1 MPKIKLTKTAVDA
14 ATAQE
19 RDYELRDT
27 TIPGFLVKVTPAGR
41 KIFMVAYV
49 AHNGQRRKPAIG
61 RYGEITVEQ
70 ARGIAQDWLAEVR
83 RGVDPSAERATARQA
98 PTVKELFDRFITD
111 YSETRNK
118 PSTVESNRGY
128 GKRYIIPVL
137 GQLKVPDVT
146 RADISNLM
154 KKMSKKPTNANRVL
168 AAVRKMFN
176 MAEVWGMRPDG
187 SNPCRH
193 VPKFPE
199 RGKTRLITDSEMK
212 KLFAYLA
219 RAEAEGLEHPFILL
233 AIRLQFEF
241 AARMS
246 EILQLEWSWIDYDNS
261 RVVWPDSKTG
271 GMSKPMS
278 AEAQRLFETAPRLE
292 ESPFVCPSVFDPN
305 LPMSKHTYY
314 QGWRRILE
322 RAGLPHIGTHGIRHR
337 SATDIAN
344 SGVPVKVGMALTAHK
359 TVTMFMKYVHT
370 EDDPVRAAAEAV
382 NQRRQALLGG
392 QPASPAPIS
401 TPAPVV
407 DVPPVAPDVEVI
419 EPVLTAAGKPLGYED
434 GQYASRTK
442 LGREPRRTSRLQ
454 ARRAKGG
461 EPCIRTPTRS
471 AVGQRPKFCV
481 GPGSSTTRG
490 RSASS
495 IPMRPPATSR
505 SRRIRWNV
513 TARWGADRFSIN
525 LENGSATRSMI
536 STPGPKVAV
545 A

>member
-14 ATAQE
+14 ASPKD

-83 RGVDPSAERATARQA
+83 RGVDPSAERSAARQA
-98 PTVKELFDRFITD
+98 LTVKELFERFMTD

-118 PSTVESNRGY
+118 PATVDSNRGY
-128 GKRYIIPVL
+128 GKRYIIPIL
-137 GQLKVPDVT
+137 GHLKVPDVT
-146 RADISNLM
+146 RADISHLM
-154 KKMSKKPTNANRVL
+154 KKMAKAPTNANRVL

-176 MAEVWGMRPDG
+176 MAEVWGLRADG

-193 VPKFPE
+193 VPKYPE
-199 RGKTRLITDSEMK
+199 RGKTRLITDAELK
-212 KLFAYLA
+212 KLFEYLD
-219 RAEAEGLEHPFILL
+219 RSEAEGLEHPFILL
-233 AIRLQFEF
+233 AVRLQFEF

-246 EILQLEWSWIDYDNS
+246 EILQLEWAWIDFDNR

-278 AEAQRLFETAPRLE
+278 AEALRLFETAPRLE
-292 ESPFVCPSVFDPN
+292 DSPFVCPSVFDPT

-314 QGWRRILE
+314 QGWRRILQ

-344 SGVPVKVGMALTAHK
+344 SGIPVKVGMALTAHK
-359 TVTMFMKYVHT
+359 TVTMFMRYVHT

-382 NQRRQALLGG
+382 TQRRLSLVGG
-392 QPASPAPIS
+392 VQPPQ
-401 TPAPVV
+401 PAPVV
-407 DVPPVAPDVEVI
+407 ALAEPPVVAPVVEPAD
-419 EPVLTAAGKPLGYED
+419 PVLGADGKPLGFED
-434 GQYASRTK
+434 GAYTSRTRV
-442 LGREPRRTSRLQ
+442 GNYRPFRHR
-454 ARRAKGG
+454 GG
-461 EPCIRTPTRS
+461 ENRTVP
-471 AVGQRPKFCV
+471 
-481 GPGSSTTRG
+481 PGTKRAEATE
-490 RSASS
+490 ASH
-495 IPMRPPATSR
+495 
-505 SRRIRWNV
+505 
-513 TARWGADRFSIN
+513 G
-525 LENGSATRSMI
+525 
-536 STPGPKVAV
+536 
-545 A
+545 

>member
-1 MPKIKLTKTAVDA
+1 MAKIKLTKTAVDA
-14 ATAQE
+14 ANPQE

-27 TIPGFLVKVTPAGR
+27 TIPGFLVKVTPTGR

-70 ARGIAQDWLAEVR
+70 ARNIAQDWLAEVR
-83 RGVDPSAERATARQA
+83 RGIDPSAERAAARQA
-98 PTVKELFDRFITD
+98 LTVKELFDRFITD
-111 YSETRNK
+111 YSESRNK
-118 PSTVESNRGY
+118 PSTVHSNRGY
-128 GKRYIIPVL
+128 GKRYIIPIL

-146 RADISNLM
+146 RADIAHMM
-154 KKMSKKPTNANRVL
+154 KKMAKSPTNANRVL

-176 MAEVWGMRPDG
+176 MAEVWGLRSDG

-193 VPKFPE
+193 VPKYPE
-199 RGKTRLITDSEMK
+199 RGKTRLITDAELR
-212 KLFAYLA
+212 KLFEYLD
-219 RAEAEGLEHPFILL
+219 RAKAEGLEHPFILL

-246 EILQLEWSWIDYDNS
+246 EILNLEWEWIDFDNH

-278 AEAQRLFETAPRLE
+278 AEALRLFETAPRLE
-292 ESPFVCPSVFDPN
+292 ESAFVCPSVFDPN

-314 QGWRRILE
+314 QGWRRILQ

-382 NQRRQALLGG
+382 AQRRLSVVGG
-392 QPASPAPIS
+392 RPAPAPAPIVVPPEPS
-401 TPAPVV
+401 TIAPATQIEPAPTE
-407 DVPPVAPDVEVI
+407 PD
-419 EPVLTAAGKPLGYED
+419 GKPLGFDD
-434 GQYASRTK
+434 GAYSSRTRVGNYRPYRHRSGENRGVPPGTK
-442 LGREPRRTSRLQ
+442 
-454 ARRAKGG
+454 RAEAK
-461 EPCIRTPTRS
+461 E
-471 AVGQRPKFCV
+471 
-481 GPGSSTTRG
+481 
-490 RSASS
+490 
-495 IPMRPPATSR
+495 ATH
-505 SRRIRWNV
+505 
-513 TARWGADRFSIN
+513 G
-525 LENGSATRSMI
+525 
-536 STPGPKVAV
+536 
-545 A
+545 

>member
-14 ATAQE
+14 ASPKE

-27 TIPGFLVKVTPAGR
+27 MIPGFLVKVTPAGR

-83 RGVDPSAERATARQA
+83 RGVDPSAERAAARQA
-98 PTVKELFDRFITD
+98 PTVKELFDQFMTD
-111 YSETRNK
+111 YSESRNK

-128 GKRYIIPVL
+128 GKRYIIPIL
-137 GQLKVPDVT
+137 GHLKVPDVA
-146 RADISNLM
+146 RADIAHLM
-154 KKMSKKPTNANRVL
+154 KKMNHSPTNANRVL
-168 AAVRKMFN
+168 ATVRKMFN
-176 MAEVWGMRPDG
+176 MSEVWGMRPDG

-193 VPKFPE
+193 VPKYPE
-199 RGKTRLITDSEMK
+199 RGKTRLMTDGELR
-212 KLFAYLA
+212 KLYEYLE

-246 EILQLEWSWIDYDNS
+246 EILELEWAWIDFDNR

-278 AEAQRLFETAPRLE
+278 AEAIRLFETAPRLE
-292 ESPFVCPSVFDPN
+292 ESPFVCPSVFDPA

-337 SATDIAN
+337 AATDIAN
-344 SGVPVKVGMALTAHK
+344 SGIPVKVGMALTAHK
-359 TVTMFMKYVHT
+359 TVTMFMRYVHT

-382 NQRRQALLGG
+382 TQRRLSLVGASQ
-392 QPASPAPIS
+392 SPAPS
-401 TPAPVV
+401 NPAPAIA
-407 DVPPVAPDVEVI
+407 PPELPTVAPAVEVI
-419 EPVLTAAGKPLGYED
+419 PAELGPDGKPLGFED
-434 GQYASRTK
+434 GKYASRTR
-442 LGREPRRTSRLQ
+442 LGNYRPFRHRTGEN
-454 ARRAKGG
+454 RAV
-461 EPCIRTPTRS
+461 P
-471 AVGQRPKFCV
+471 
-481 GPGSSTTRG
+481 PGTKRAEAQEE
-490 RSASS
+490 ASH
-495 IPMRPPATSR
+495 A
-505 SRRIRWNV
+505 
-513 TARWGADRFSIN
+513 
-525 LENGSATRSMI
+525 
-536 STPGPKVAV
+536 
-545 A
+545 